1 MEPPLPVRSAME
13 QGWRGAGGRGAGRR
27 HCSFAAARNYI
38 IADRPARRFEVEDF
52 ELATVHYVA
61 IGGFVLAAVFGFVAN
76 KTNFCTMGAV
86 SDLLHMGSRGRLGAW
101 FFAMGLA
108 ILGTQTLHAAG
119 LVDLTGAI
127 YLTPSFGWL
136 GYVVG
141 GIAFGVG
148 MTLAAGCGQ
157 RNLVRFGGG
166 SLKALVV
173 LLVLGITAYTTVRG
187 LLGLARITVFEA
199 PNVDLDMHGF
209 GDQGLATMLSPVLG
223 VENTDTVRI
232 VLAVLLGGGLIAFAL
247 AQATFRRSF
256 DNLLAGIVIG
266 AIITGGWFVTGYV
279 GNDDFEPV
287 PVESMTFIA
296 PTGNVIN
303 YLMTFTGSTINFGI
317 AAVLGMIA
325 GSFLYA
331 VTAGSFR
338 IETFS
343 TRSEMVSH
351 LIGGLLMGFGGVLA
365 LGCTIGQGVTGMSTL
380 AAGSLIAVAC
390 IIFGSAITMKV
401 EYHMLDEKGFL
412 AALGT
417 GLKELAM
424 PWRVTGEG

>member
-1 MEPPLPVRSAME
+1 M
-13 QGWRGAGGRGAGRR
+13 
-27 HCSFAAARNYI
+27 
-38 IADRPARRFEVEDF
+38 EDF
-52 ELATVHYVA
+52 ELAPVHYVA
-61 IGGFVLAAVFGFVAN
+61 AWGFALAAVFGFVAN

-86 SDLLHMGSRGRLGAW
+86 SDMLHMGSRGRLGAW

-108 ILGTQTLHAAG
+108 ILGTQALHAAG
-119 LVDLTGAI
+119 LVDLAGAM
-127 YLTPSFGWL
+127 YLTPNFGWL
-136 GYVVG
+136 GYIVG

-166 SLKALVV
+166 NLKALVV

-199 PNVDLDMHGF
+199 PNVDLQMHGLD
-209 GDQGLATMLSPVLG
+209 DQGLATLLAPVLG
-223 VENTDTVRI
+223 VDDADAVRT
-232 VLAVLLGGGLIAFAL
+232 VLAVVLGGGLIAFAL
-247 AQATFRRSF
+247 AQSTFRRNP
-256 DNLLAGIVIG
+256 DDLLAGIVIG
-266 AIITGGWFVTGYV
+266 AVITGGWFVTGYI

-287 PVESMTFIA
+287 PLESMTFVA

-325 GSFLYA
+325 GSFVYA
-331 VTAGSFR
+331 MMSGSFR
-338 IETFS
+338 IETFG
-343 TRSEMVSH
+343 TRAEMVSH
-351 LIGGLLMGFGGVLA
+351 LAGGLLMGFGGVLA
-365 LGCTIGQGVTGMSTL
+365 LGCTIGQGVTGVSTL
-380 AAGSLIAVAC
+380 AAGSLIAVAG

-412 AALGT
+412 AALGA

-424 PWRVTGEG
+424 PWRATEEG